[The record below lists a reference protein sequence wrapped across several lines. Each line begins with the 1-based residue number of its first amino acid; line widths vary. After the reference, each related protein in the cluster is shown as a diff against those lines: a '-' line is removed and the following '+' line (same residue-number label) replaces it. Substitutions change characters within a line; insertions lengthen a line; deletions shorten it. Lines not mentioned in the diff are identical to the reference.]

1 MPPKAHRAGATGLPR
16 THSRSSSGG
25 SSKAALNLHFT
36 QKDPAPAKQAERTKK
51 NGLVHDS
58 HSRNTSPYPPR
69 VNSSTH
75 LASREQLPVQTQRHV
90 PPSNQRQATTTGK
103 PKAGFTIAS
112 QSADEDDEWIS
123 SESGAATPSS
133 VSSDS
138 GRSRT
143 PVETHKHLLPAAPP
157 IDELIHRPET
167 PRALPPSM
175 SRVPTI
181 RPPDAPARALS
192 AVAVSAARASPA
204 PALAT
209 SRHPVKQSNLSQ
221 HPSPERRIMETRS
234 ENTSPIHRSRPHKR
248 QSVTRPP
255 STHSTTSRNDAPL
268 RPHPLIRGQS
278 YGHAAPATPRMVPL
292 APLTI
297 TSEAAPAHISGT
309 QTYDTEDIIC
319 TSPSSIKTAH
329 ALPPNRK
336 TSISSARSVVT
347 LPSQAHIQPLQ
358 FKVVHDRTR
367 TLSSMSST
375 SSSSVQALS
384 SLAQL
389 PTTRPSTPQYT
400 SHFPAASLYTNL
412 ETVHPLLP
420 PPYLSAHV
428 SILAHRSPLRES
440 YDRVIAAKE
449 QQRRGESV

>member
-36 QKDPAPAKQAERTKK
+36 QKDPAPVKQAERTKK

-143 PVETHKHLLPAAPP
+143 PVETHKHSLPAAPP

-167 PRALPPSM
+167 PRAQPPSM

-181 RPPDAPARALS
+181 RPPDAPARAHL
-192 AVAVSAARASPA
+192 
-204 PALAT
+204 
-209 SRHPVKQSNLSQ
+209 VKQSNLSQ

-234 ENTSPIHRSRPHKR
+234 ENTSPIHRSL
-248 QSVTRPP
+248 TRPP

-278 YGHAAPATPRMVPL
+278 YGHAAPVTPRMVPL

-309 QTYDTEDIIC
+309 QTYDMEDRIC

-329 ALPPNRK
+329 ALPPNRR

-389 PTTRPSTPQYT
+389 PTTP
-400 SHFPAASLYTNL
+400 LYTNL

-449 QQRRGESV
+449 QQRRGERV